1 MSLSSA
7 TSVDQGIMALSF
19 MEQSPRSR
27 NIYNQLCFCYSLA
40 DDASRSTIVSTLT
53 RGLERLTAGF
63 PWLAGQVVIKGA
75 AEGHS
80 DIIKVAPFEKI
91 PRLVVT
97 DLTRNSS
104 APTMAALREA
114 KFPYSMPALATVRPG
129 SNSPIVPSRPVPGF
143 LKGLWV
149 YRPAKQVYD

>member
-63 PWLAGQVVIKGA
+63 PWLAGQVV
-75 AEGHS
+75 
-80 DIIKVAPFEKI
+80 IKVAPFEKI